1 MGEEKEVREW
11 IRRETTRNGNASCVS
26 VAGMALWVRQGRDR
40 ECYRYAAT
48 RTTTRPGISPG
59 RSSLRRCSFSIIW
72 IFVNDVKW
80 FITFTSAKVRL
91 WLSVCDA
98 SRRPDRSPSQQAG
111 RVAGRVTGRW
121 RAAKI
126 SKQPSK
132 QIDREDR

>member
-1 MGEEKEVREW
+1 MQQHVLQPVQVSHPVGRLSEGAAFRLSGSLS
-11 IRRETTRNGNASCVS
+11 TTSNGS
-26 VAGMALWVRQGRDR
+26 
-40 ECYRYAAT
+40 
-48 RTTTRPGISPG
+48 SP
-59 RSSLRRCSFSIIW
+59 LQ
-72 IFVNDVKW
+72 VQKLY
-80 FITFTSAKVRL
+80 RL

-98 SRRPDRSPSQQAG
+98 SRRSDRSPSQQAG